1 MRWDQRIA
9 RSFQM
14 SEETWKRHAN
24 PWSVWTRNTVLPLLV
39 LAAWSR
45 IWIGRW
51 AIVPFALAVLW
62 AWLNPRVFPAPA
74 STDNW
79 ASKAVLGERVWLER
93 AEVTLPAHH
102 RVMPTLLGAVA
113 AIGVVPLVLGVVW
126 LEIWPTLFGA
136 ALIYAGK
143 LWFLDRMVWLYE
155 DMKDTR
161 PEYRAWLYRT

>member
-9 RSFQM
+9 RSFRM

-39 LAAWSR
+39 LAVWSR
-45 IWIGRW
+45 VWVGRW
-51 AIVPFALAVLW
+51 AIALTALAVLW

-79 ASKAVLGERVWLER
+79 ASKAVLGERVWLQR
-93 AEVTLPAHH
+93 AEVPLPPHH
-102 RVMPTLLGAVA
+102 RVMPTLLGAIA
-113 AIGVVPLVLGVVW
+113 AIGVVPLVIGVVR
-126 LEIWPTLFGA
+126 LDVWPTLFGA
-136 ALIYAGK
+136 ALIYCGK

-155 DMKDTR
+155 DMKDAR
-161 PEYRAWLYRT
+161 PEYRAWLY